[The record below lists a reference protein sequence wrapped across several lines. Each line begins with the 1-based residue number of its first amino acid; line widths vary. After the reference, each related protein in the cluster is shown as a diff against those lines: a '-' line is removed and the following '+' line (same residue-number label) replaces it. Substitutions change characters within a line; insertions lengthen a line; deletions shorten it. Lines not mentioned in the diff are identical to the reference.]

1 MKPKS
6 HIFGQAA
13 ESLATQYLQKK
24 GYRIL
29 RRNVR
34 LPGGELDLIVQD
46 RHTLVFVEV
55 KARKTRSHGGAPYT
69 LTSSKKLRLIK
80 LAAQYLA
87 QHRISQRAC
96 RFDVVLCHGDLE
108 DSLEITHI
116 ENAFEIPGEDI
127 RW

>member
-6 HIFGQAA
+6 HIFGQTA
-13 ESLATQYLQKK
+13 ESLATQYLKKK

-34 LPGGELDLIVQD
+34 LPGGELDLIAQCGK
-46 RHTLVFVEV
+46 TLVFVEV
-55 KARKTRSHGGAPYT
+55 KARQSDSHGGALY
-69 LTSSKKLRLIK
+69 SISEAKKQRIIK
-80 LAAQYLA
+80 LAAHYLS
-87 QHRISQRAC
+87 QHQMSHQES
-96 RFDVVLCHGDLE
+96 RFDVVFCQGRLN
-108 DSLEITHI
+108 DSVEITHI

>member
-6 HIFGQAA
+6 HIFGKAA
-13 ESLATQYLQKK
+13 ESLATAYLRKK

-29 RRNVR
+29 HRNMR
-34 LPGGELDLIVQD
+34 LAGGELDLIVQD
-46 RHTLVFVEV
+46 RQTLVFVEV
-55 KARKTRSHGGAPYT
+55 KARRSKSHGGAPYT

-87 QHRISQRAC
+87 QRQISQRAC
-96 RFDVVLCHGDLE
+96 RFDVVLCHGDLGQP
-108 DSLEITHI
+108 LELIHI
-116 ENAFEIPGEDI
+116 EDAFEIPGEDI